1 MPISTVHLP
10 PLDPPPEL
18 IKRLDGF
25 ELSPVL
31 ATALA
36 HAWTFAP
43 YLRGLIR
50 GQPDLIAQIAA
61 DGYETA
67 LAGAFATA
75 RSTGDPALA
84 LRSAK
89 RAVALITAL
98 ADLADDWPLERVTA
112 ALSDFADLSIDL
124 AIAAALAE
132 RDAPNR
138 GLVALA
144 LGKLGSHELN
154 YSSDVDLILLYDPAL
169 IPVRAREDVAEAA
182 VRIARRA
189 VALVNDRTA
198 DGYVF
203 RVDLRL
209 RPASEVTPMALPVAA
224 AEHYYQSEALTWE
237 RTAFIR
243 ARPCGGDIALGHEF
257 LRAIG
262 AFVWRRSLDYTA
274 IRDIQAVSLRI
285 RDHFEA
291 GQALGPGYDLKRG
304 HGGIREIEFF
314 AQLHQLVW
322 GGRDP
327 GLRAPATLDALA
339 ALAKAGRIDA
349 NEAATL
355 SNSYRL
361 LRGVEHRLQMLN
373 DAQTHSIPTVAAE
386 RLALARLCGAA
397 DWRTLERRLK
407 GATAPVKRAFD
418 RLIAEAKGGPEAL
431 PADPKELAKRLGKA
445 GGALAPMIARWR
457 GSSYRSLR
465 SEAAKASFEAL
476 LPALAGVLAEAADP
490 AQAAARLD
498 GFLSQLPSGVQ
509 FFALLE
515 ANPRLVPLLGRLL
528 GRTPVLADALARNP
542 ALFDV
547 LLGDDAF
554 EPLTDAAALRR
565 ELDTLVA
572 GAGGL
577 EDVLDRVRRWT
588 GERRFQLGSQL
599 IEARADPLQVG
610 RDLAHLADAAL
621 ALLVERV
628 TADFE
633 AVHGRVAGGGLV
645 VLALGRYGGGLLSHA
660 SDLDL
665 VYLFTGEHDAVST
678 GGKPLAATQYFNR
691 LAGRVSAALSVPT
704 AAGALYEVDT
714 RLRPFGAKGLLA
726 VSLDSFVRYQS
737 EEAETWE
744 HMALTR
750 ARVVAGDAAP
760 VEAAVRAILAAP
772 VPDTL
777 AGDVTAMRA
786 EIAAAKPGQ
795 GKWDVKLATGGL
807 VDLEFIVHYLQL
819 SGGAAVTPDLGA
831 AIAALQ
837 PGLAPAHDLLTR
849 CLVALRLLGTP
860 DAAARDLLSRLT
872 GEPDVEAAI
881 GLAKAQVTAA
891 WAEIFGSKRQ
901 GK

>member
-1 MPISTVHLP
+1 MRAVHLP
-10 PLDPPPEL
+10 PLEPPPEL
-18 IKRLDGF
+18 AKRLA
-25 ELSPVL
+25 ELKPAAPL
-31 ATALA
+31 AAALA
-36 HAWTFAP
+36 QAWVHAP
-43 YLRGLIR
+43 YLRGLVR
-50 GQPDLIAQIAA
+50 SQPDLIAHLVREGPDA
-61 DGYETA
+61 A
-67 LAGAFATA
+67 LAASFAAA
-75 RSTGDPALA
+75 RAEGDPALT
-84 LRSAK
+84 LRTAK
-89 RAVALITAL
+89 RQVALITAL
-98 ADLADDWPLERVTA
+98 ADLSGAWPLERVTA
-112 ALSDFADLSIDL
+112 ALSDFADLALDI
-124 AIAAALAE
+124 AIATALAE
-132 RDAPNR
+132 RGAPNR

-154 YSSDVDLILLYDPAL
+154 YSSDVDLILLYEPGL
-169 IPVRAREDVAEAA
+169 IPVREREDAAEAA
-182 VRIARRA
+182 VRIAKRA
-189 VALVNDRTA
+189 VALINDRTA

-243 ARPCGGDIALGHEF
+243 ARACAGDIALGRKF
-257 LRAIG
+257 LSDID

-291 GQALGPGYDLKRG
+291 GQAMGPGFDLKRG
-304 HGGIREIEFF
+304 HGGIREVEFF

-327 GLRAPATLDALA
+327 ALRAPATLDALA
-339 ALAKAGRIDA
+339 ALAAAGHIAAD
-349 NEAATL
+349 EAATL
-355 SNSYRL
+355 ARSYRY

-373 DAQTHSIPTVAAE
+373 DAQTHSIPASAPE
-386 RLALARLCGAA
+386 RLALARLCGEP
-397 DWRTLERRLK
+397 DWRSLERRLK
-407 GATAPVKRAFD
+407 GVAAPVKRAFD
-418 RLIAEAKGGPEAL
+418 RLIAQAHGGPAAL
-431 PADPKELAKRLGKA
+431 PADPKALARRLGKA
-445 GGALAPMIARWR
+445 GSALAPMIARWR
-457 GSSYRSLR
+457 GSSYRALR

-515 ANPRLVPLLGRLL
+515 ANPKLVPLLGRLL

-547 LLGDDAF
+547 LLSDDAF
-554 EPLTDAAALRR
+554 EPLASPAALRA
-565 ELDTLVA
+565 ELDALVRGTDA
-572 GAGGL
+572 L

-588 GERRFQLGSQL
+588 GERRFQLGAQL
-599 IEARADPLQVG
+599 IEGRADPLTVG
-610 RDLAHLADAAL
+610 QDLAHLADAAL

-628 TADFE
+628 TAEFE
-633 AVHGRVAGGGLV
+633 AMHGRVDGGDLI

-665 VYLFTGEHDAVST
+665 VYLFTGAHDAVSK

-726 VSLDSFVRYQS
+726 VSLDSFIRYQH

-750 ARVVAGDAAP
+750 SRVVAGPAAD
-760 VEAAVRAILAAP
+760 VAAAIRDILTGP
-772 VPDTL
+772 VPVTL
-777 AGDVTAMRA
+777 AKQVQAMRA
-786 EIAAAKPGQ
+786 DIAAAKPGQ
-795 GKWDVKLATGGL
+795 GKWDVKLAPGGL
-807 VDLEFIVHYLQL
+807 VDLEFTVHYLQL
-819 SGGAAVTPDLGA
+819 KDGAALTPDLA
-831 AIAALQ
+831 AALRQ
-837 PGLAPAHDLLTR
+837 LRPDLVPAHDLLTR

-860 DAAARDLLSRLT
+860 DATARDLLSRLT
-872 GEPDVEAAI
+872 GEADIEAAI

-891 WAEIFGSKRQ
+891 WADIFGSKRQ
-901 GK
+901 SR